1 MCKALLLCIKQERKI
16 KNMISKSVNKV
27 ISVMAAFM
35 AVMIVCAGVL
45 NGDMLSVL
53 SAKEVYAAQ
62 VQVLFDSDSE
72 KVEIKTYSD
81 LAEAAE
87 HTDGD
92 YILMADIDMSKA
104 GEEGWKP
111 WNFNGTFD
119 GNGHTLYNMDIK
131 TTTDI
136 TAKTYDG
143 NLKEYDTYFAGFF
156 GITDG
161 AVISNL
167 NIAGAYIELG
177 QQADMSSKSIF
188 AAILAGYMNNTT
200 ITGCSVEGYVSLTAT
215 SKMWGTA
222 GVAGFGN
229 GLIENT
235 VSDVTLVC
243 TDADPDDA
251 DKDEQFMGGIY
262 ADGYIDVKDCEVT
275 IDGYISERGYVHSGG
290 IAGLYILYPVS
301 GSYVA
306 DIAGNT
312 INGKITFFEDN
323 EDRRAYCKALA
334 GERMN
339 LYTTSR
345 DNTDNFTRNEVFDY
359 TQTLEPENYVRNTYT
374 VDNPYESS
382 KSHIS
387 ADTGSSDT
395 ESGELIEGV
404 NDNAKMDESSGL
416 KNRVFFAGLSD
427 TARVIIIIVVIIVA
441 VGLYYFITRRIRR
454 RSDK

>member
-1 MCKALLLCIKQERKI
+1 
-16 KNMISKSVNKV
+16 
-27 ISVMAAFM
+27 
-35 AVMIVCAGVL
+35 
-45 NGDMLSVL
+45 
-53 SAKEVYAAQ
+53 
-62 VQVLFDSDSE
+62 
-72 KVEIKTYSD
+72 
-81 LAEAAE
+81 
-87 HTDGD
+87 
-92 YILMADIDMSKA
+92 
-104 GEEGWKP
+104 
-111 WNFNGTFD
+111 
-119 GNGHTLYNMDIK
+119 
-131 TTTDI
+131 
-136 TAKTYDG
+136 
-143 NLKEYDTYFAGFF
+143 
-156 GITDG
+156 
-161 AVISNL
+161 
-167 NIAGAYIELG
+167 
-177 QQADMSSKSIF
+177 
-188 AAILAGYMNNTT
+188 
-200 ITGCSVEGYVSLTAT
+200 
-215 SKMWGTA
+215 MWGTA

-312 INGKITFFEDN
+312 INGKITFYEDN

-345 DNTDNFTRNEVFDY
+345 DNTDNFMRNEVFDY
-359 TQTLEPENYVRNTYT
+359 TQTLKPENYVRNTYT

-382 KSHIS
+382 IS

-404 NDNAKMDESSGL
+404 NDNIRMDESSGL

-427 TARVIIIIVVIIVA
+427 TARVIIIVVVIIVA
-441 VGLYYFITRRIRR
+441 VGLYYFITRHIRR

>member
-1 MCKALLLCIKQERKI
+1 
-16 KNMISKSVNKV
+16 MISRSVNKV
-27 ISVMAAFM
+27 ISVMAAFV
-35 AVMIVCAGVL
+35 AVVLVCAGVL
-45 NGDMLSVL
+45 SSGILLSVL
-53 SAKEVYAAQ
+53 PAREVYAAQ
-62 VQVLFDSDSE
+62 EPASPDNSSE

-81 LAEAAE
+81 LAAAAANV
-87 HTDGD
+87 DGS

-119 GNGHTLYNMDIK
+119 GNGHILYNMDIK

-136 TAKTYDG
+136 TAKTY
-143 NLKEYDTYFAGFF
+143 
-156 GITDG
+156 
-161 AVISNL
+161 
-167 NIAGAYIELG
+167 AYIELG

-200 ITGCSVEGYVSLTAT
+200 ITGCSVEGYVSLTST

-222 GVAGFGN
+222 GVASFGN

-312 INGKITFFEDN
+312 INGKITFYEDN

-345 DNTDNFTRNEVFDY
+345 DNTDNFMRNEVFDY
-359 TQTLEPENYVRNTYT
+359 TQTLKPENYVRNTYT

-382 KSHIS
+382 IS

-404 NDNAKMDESSGL
+404 NDNVRMDESSGL

-427 TARVIIIIVVIIVA
+427 TARVIIIVVVIIVA

>member
-1 MCKALLLCIKQERKI
+1 
-16 KNMISKSVNKV
+16 MISRSVNKV
-27 ISVMAAFM
+27 ISVMAAFV
-35 AVMIVCAGVL
+35 AVVLVCAGVL
-45 NGDMLSVL
+45 SSGILLSVL
-53 SAKEVYAAQ
+53 PAREVYAAQ
-62 VQVLFDSDSE
+62 ESASPDNSSE

-81 LAEAAE
+81 LAAAAANV
-87 HTDGD
+87 DGS

-104 GEEGWKP
+104 SEEGWKP

-131 TTTDI
+131 TKTNI

-200 ITGCSVEGYVSLTAT
+200 ITGCSVEGYVSLTST

-312 INGKITFFEDN
+312 INGKITFYEDN

-345 DNTDNFTRNEVFDY
+345 DNTDNFMRNEVFDY
-359 TQTLEPENYVRNTYT
+359 TQTLKPENYVRNTYT

-382 KSHIS
+382 IS
-387 ADTGSSDT
+387 ADTRSSDT

-404 NDNAKMDESSGL
+404 NDNVRMDESSGL

-427 TARVIIIIVVIIVA
+427 TARVIIIVVVIIVA